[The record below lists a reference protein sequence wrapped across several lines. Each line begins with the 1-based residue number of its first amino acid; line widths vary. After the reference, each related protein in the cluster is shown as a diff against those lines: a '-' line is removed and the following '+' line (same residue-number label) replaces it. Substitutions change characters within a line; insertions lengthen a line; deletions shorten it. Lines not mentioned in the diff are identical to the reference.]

1 MQDRYVGDVGDFGK
15 YGLLRALSGPF
26 KSEAVLS
33 LGMVWYLVPDQG
45 NGGDGSKIGYLSL
58 PPNRAAFFREC
69 DPALYD
75 ALRDLVL
82 LGTRSTQKVR
92 DASILPD
99 GTRFFAEPLTFASVH
114 RNGKARQS
122 LRAAWLEGACQAT
135 QGCDLVFLDPDNGV
149 GASVLPHSKGG
160 VKYAYLDEVHRY
172 LDRSQ
177 SVVVYHHI
185 GRRGT
190 VREQVSRQLR
200 RLAGSNAHCGK
211 FAMLY
216 HRGTARAFLVV
227 ESTRHHGLLLERAR
241 RMISGPWS
249 RHFELVLD
257 DQRS

>member
-1 MQDRYVGDVGDFGK
+1 MG
-15 YGLLRALSGPF
+15 
-26 KSEAVLS
+26 
-33 LGMVWYLVPDQG
+33 
-45 NGGDGSKIGYLSL
+45 
-58 PPNRAAFFREC
+58 
-69 DPALYD
+69 
-75 ALRDLVL
+75 
-82 LGTRSTQKVR
+82 
-92 DASILPD
+92 
-99 GTRFFAEPLTFASVH
+99 GTRFFAEPLTFASVR
-114 RNGKARQS
+114 RNRKARQS
-122 LRAAWLEGACQAT
+122 LRAAWSEGACQAT
-135 QGCDLVFLDPDNGV
+135 QGCDLVFLDPDNGL
-149 GASVLPHSKGG
+149 GASVLPHSKAG
-160 VKYAYLDEVHRY
+160 VKYAFLDEVHRY